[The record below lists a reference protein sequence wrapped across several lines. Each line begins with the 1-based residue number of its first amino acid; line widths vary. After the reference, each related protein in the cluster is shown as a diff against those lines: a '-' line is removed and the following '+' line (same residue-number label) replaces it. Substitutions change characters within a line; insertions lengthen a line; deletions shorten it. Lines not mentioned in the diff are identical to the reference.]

1 MRPGLKSHSL
11 EPAVLYLTKDTGRR
25 PSASQGHQKTS
36 PPLLSVPARAK
47 CYLRILVPFPHGRP
61 PCLIGSFKVQSVPS
75 YLYSSPSPLPVAEI
89 ERTLKKVSE
98 GLEIFHET
106 LEKLETASSPAQKEK
121 VEVEL
126 KKEIKKLQRLRD
138 QIKTWQQLSELKD
151 KQAINEARRSIE
163 LEMERFK
170 VLEKEMKIK
179 AYSKEGLSQAAKLDP
194 REMEKL
200 KVAQWINTAVD
211 RLGTQTD
218 ALEAELE
225 ALQIQA
231 KKTKRLDG
239 AKQER
244 LDALP
249 DTIERHKMHVRRL
262 EKLLRLMEN
271 DKYGPEQVNEI
282 KDDVEYYVESNQDPD
297 FIPDENLYDQF
308 ELVDDEESEDSDDS
322 DSEDEGTASRQ
333 IHSPPPAATAK
344 PSAPSAKGAE
354 APSTPS
360 LDRKKSCSHIETKPL
375 PLPIQANASSGPA
388 VPAKTSVPAVEFA
401 SSKKPASA
409 TVATSLPAP
418 PTIKNMAATIAS
430 TAGVHGT
437 ATVASLPAPVPIIL
451 PSTTS
456 NPSVQIPKVSGPSF
470 ASAIAAAS
478 GGASVPGRAG
488 GGTSFSAAASYSASQ
503 APPSTSPSSSVTKT
517 LVHRIN
523 IPGPYEELYAVIQR
537 KEAAAAGKKTRSTAD
552 LLAIVEASFAHCPD
566 GSELE
571 RSRSFTPKQPFNVP
585 SYYPSHPPAILENPA
600 IFERFELDT
609 LFFIF
614 YYQQKTYAQYLAA
627 RELKRQS
634 WRFHKKYLTWFQRH
648 EEPKTITDEYEQ
660 GTYIYFD
667 YEGNWCQRKKSE
679 FTFEYRYLED
689 EETV

>member
-1 MRPGLKSHSL
+1 MSHIRL
-11 EPAVLYLTKDTGRR
+11 E
-25 PSASQGHQKTS
+25 
-36 PPLLSVPARAK
+36 
-47 CYLRILVPFPHGRP
+47 CRIGN
-61 PCLIGSFKVQSVPS
+61 FKVTPS
-75 YLYSSPSPLPVAEI
+75 LLISTHYFYLYCVAEI
-89 ERTLKKVSE
+89 ERTLKKVTE

-106 LEKLETASSPAQKEK
+106 LEKLEIASTPAQKEK

-151 KQAINEARRSIE
+151 KQSINEARRSIE

-179 AYSKEGLSQAAKLDP
+179 AYSKEGLNQTAKLDP
-194 REMEKL
+194 RELEKL
-200 KVAQWINTAVD
+200 KAAQWINTSVD

-225 ALQIQA
+225 ALQIHA
-231 KKTKRLDG
+231 KKTKRLDA

-244 LDALP
+244 LECLP
-249 DTIERHKMHVRRL
+249 ETIERHKVHVRRL

-271 DKYGPEQVNEI
+271 DKYEPEQVHGI

-308 ELVDDEESEDSDDS
+308 ELIDDDDDTDGSDVS
-322 DSEDEGTASRQ
+322 DSEDEGLSSRQ
-333 IHSPPPAATAK
+333 VHSPPPAPLSKSTSLSVKSGDIPA
-344 PSAPSAKGAE
+344 
-354 APSTPS
+354 TPS
-360 LDRKKSCSHIETKPL
+360 LDRKKPSHIETRPL
-375 PLPIQANASSGPA
+375 PLPISSNIPA
-388 VPAKTSVPAVEFA
+388 VVPPVAPVKA
-401 SSKKPASA
+401 ISSSLDQSMSRKP
-409 TVATSLPAP
+409 T
-418 PTIKNMAATIAS
+418 PTLVTTPMTPVIKNMAAAIAS
-430 TAGVHGT
+430 TAGVPNAMSMGSGSVSVST
-437 ATVASLPAPVPIIL
+437 LASVALPISL
-451 PSTTS
+451 PSTTTS
-456 NPSVQIPKVSGPSF
+456 NASIPTPKAAGPSF

-478 GGASVPGRAG
+478 GNTASSGRAAG
-488 GGTSFSAAASYSASQ
+488 SASSASASYSTAQSPVLPPASLPTTRP
-503 APPSTSPSSSVTKT
+503 A
-517 LVHRIN
+517 LNRIS
-523 IPGPYEELYAVIQR
+523 IPGPYDELYAVMQR
-537 KEAAAAGKKTRSTAD
+537 KREAATAGKKNRTGVE
-552 LLAIVEASFAHCPD
+552 LLALLESSFVHCPD

-585 SYYPSHPPAILENPA
+585 AYYPTHPPLILENPA

-648 EEPKTITDEYEQ
+648 EEPKTITEEFEQ

>member
-1 MRPGLKSHSL
+1 MSNRKLQSKPSL
-11 EPAVLYLTKDTGRR
+11 LISIHYLYLY
-25 PSASQGHQKTS
+25 
-36 PPLLSVPARAK
+36 
-47 CYLRILVPFPHGRP
+47 C
-61 PCLIGSFKVQSVPS
+61 
-75 YLYSSPSPLPVAEI
+75 VAEI
-89 ERTLKKVSE
+89 ERTLKKVTE

-106 LEKLETASSPAQKEK
+106 LEKLETASTPAQKEK

-151 KQAINEARRSIE
+151 KQSINEARRSIE

-179 AYSKEGLSQAAKLDP
+179 AYSKEGLNQTAKLDP
-194 REMEKL
+194 RELEKL
-200 KVAQWINTAVD
+200 KAAQWINTSVD

-225 ALQIQA
+225 ALQIHA
-231 KKTKRLDG
+231 KKTKRLDA

-244 LDALP
+244 LDCLP
-249 DTIERHKMHVRRL
+249 ETIERHKVHVRRL

-271 DKYGPEQVNEI
+271 DKYEPEQVHGI

-308 ELVDDEESEDSDDS
+308 ELIDDDDDDTDGSDVS
-322 DSEDEGTASRQ
+322 DSEDEGLSSRQ
-333 IHSPPPAATAK
+333 VHSPPPAPLSK
-344 PSAPSAKGAE
+344 
-354 APSTPS
+354 STSLSVKSGDIPAAPS
-360 LDRKKSCSHIETKPL
+360 LDRKKPSHIETKPL
-375 PLPIQANASSGPA
+375 PLPIPSNFPA
-388 VPAKTSVPAVEFA
+388 VVPPVAPVKA
-401 SSKKPASA
+401 IPSSLDHSMSRKP
-409 TVATSLPAP
+409 T
-418 PTIKNMAATIAS
+418 PTLVTTPMTPVIKNMAATIAS
-430 TAGVHGT
+430 TAGVPSAMSMGS
-437 ATVASLPAPVPIIL
+437 VSASTLASAALPISL
-451 PSTTS
+451 PSTTTS
-456 NPSVQIPKVSGPSF
+456 NASIPTPKAAGPSF

-478 GGASVPGRAG
+478 GNTASSGRAAG
-488 GGTSFSAAASYSASQ
+488 SAFSASASYSTAQSPNLPPASLPTTRP
-503 APPSTSPSSSVTKT
+503 APN
-517 LVHRIN
+517 RIS
-523 IPGPYEELYAVIQR
+523 IPGPYDELYAVMQR
-537 KEAAAAGKKTRSTAD
+537 KRDAATAGKKSRTGVE
-552 LLAIVEASFAHCPD
+552 LLALLESSFVHCPD

-571 RSRSFTPKQPFNVP
+571 RSRSFTPKQPFSVP
-585 SYYPSHPPAILENPA
+585 AYYPTHPPSILENPA

-648 EEPKTITDEYEQ
+648 EEPKTITEEFEQ